1 MPRLFFSQ
9 LKSLL
14 TLCSEKGFGSVEVKK
29 CPIYLTNDSK
39 IVYYYNIVR
48 RSTELNGAA
57 YIMVVLGILLAKGLG
72 FYRELVFAS
81 VFGATT
87 VTDVYFQVFGLVNL
101 IFTGIGVALSTLVI
115 KNLNKPMYALHEKK
129 REYVTSFITKTAL
142 CVLLASAF
150 MYAFSGSIVKILLP
164 GISGS
169 DYTTAVD
176 IMHIMLPSFL
186 FVIIAYIISGVLQ
199 NCGVFFITSIMSLP
213 FNCIIIASL
222 LFENVNIMTVSVV
235 TTIGWFLHIV
245 IQLPSFYK
253 KGYRLFSLPRK
264 GESGAGLNPEIVYI
278 FISNM
283 MFQLCFMLD
292 KAAVSA
298 DSGIAS
304 TITYASNLFI
314 TISSVFVVAMS
325 NVIFPA
331 ISKNYEEG
339 NIDYVRSLVQYI
351 ITVMFAIFIPF
362 ILTVCCF
369 GRNIIGLL
377 YERGEFTAELTAATA
392 VFFAVY
398 TLGAFGYICQELF
411 NKILYLDSKY
421 IYTVSGTAVV
431 VVLKMILNKI
441 LMNGANAVLISIST
455 TVLFTAYA
463 VMTAAAMNKTIGH
476 YIDASLIKKIAKIS
490 AGGIGAFIVFVL
502 FKTFAPNLFEG
513 KVLFLA
519 PLAVCGAVYIG
530 ILVLNN
536 TVRDILSGRNT
547 K

>member
-1 MPRLFFSQ
+1 M
-9 LKSLL
+9 
-14 TLCSEKGFGSVEVKK
+14 
-29 CPIYLTNDSK
+29 
-39 IVYYYNIVR
+39 
-48 RSTELNGAA
+48 NGAA

-115 KNLNKPMYALHEKK
+115 KNLNKPLYALLEKK
-129 REYVTSFITKTAL
+129 REYVSSFITKTTL
-142 CVLLASAF
+142 WVLLASAF
-150 MYAFSGSIVKILLP
+150 MYVFSGSIVNILLP
-164 GISGS
+164 GISGN
-169 DYTTAVD
+169 DYAVAVD

-222 LFENVNIMTVSVV
+222 LFENVNIMMVSVV
-235 TTIGWFLHIV
+235 TTIGWLLHIV

-253 KGYRLFSLPRK
+253 KGYRLFSLPRRSEPK
-264 GESGAGLNPEIVYI
+264 AGLNPEIVFI

-304 TITYASNLFI
+304 TITYASNLFV

-325 NVIFPA
+325 NVVFPS

-369 GRNIIGLL
+369 GKNIIGLL
-377 YERGEFTAELTAATA
+377 YERGEFTADLTATTA

-421 IYTVSGTAVV
+421 VYTVSGTAAVV
-431 VVLKMILNKI
+431 ALKMILNKI
-441 LMNGANAVLISIST
+441 FMNSGNAFLISAST

-463 VMTAAAMNKTIGH
+463 IMIAVAMSKTIGR
-476 YIDASLIKKIAKIS
+476 YIDAALMKKVAKIV
-490 AGGIGAFIVFVL
+490 AGGVGAIIVFSL
-502 FKTFAPNLFEG
+502 FKSFAPKLFEG
-513 KVLFLA
+513 KALFLV
-519 PLAVCGAVYIG
+519 PLGLCGAVYIG

-536 TVRDILSGRNT
+536 TVKDILNGRNT